1 MCGGIWC
8 PLTGTSPDL
17 IIIIEALTSHRLV
30 SLAGSAQ
37 EGTYNAHPHQMRVR
51 LPRNI
56 DDEVLDRG
64 NTSEDLPLTHPT
76 PMSYPLQ
83 RVRLGEIS
91 RSVID
96 TLRFGL
102 SDPSEHDCNQ
112 VIQLDRRVQHFIEDL
127 PIFLSMDPENIR
139 KSQYILERHPYFA
152 MQRYIINIG
161 AQSVRCKL
169 HQPFLVHSNDNA
181 QFAQSAAIC
190 ISAAMHVINI
200 NKAVTQDDSP
210 YIPRKLKITGLL
222 HHVFLATVI
231 LVMDLCFN
239 GLNGVDDPRNAE
251 VLSAVRM
258 LEAAR
263 EESLSVQKFLDSL
276 TETLKKHHIRLGD
289 VPKEQEVNN
298 QQAGFIAPS
307 NVPAWP
313 GGVMSGSQAVPGGLQ
328 IASHTTT
335 VGFDDVW
342 RGIIDQ
348 GDMATMP
355 DWDHLFSELDTYIA

>member
-1 MCGGIWC
+1 MFGGIWC
-8 PLTGTSPDL
+8 PPTGTIGYPSID
-17 IIIIEALTSHRLV
+17 IHALTYYRLI
-30 SLAGSAQ
+30 SLAGSPQ

-51 LPRNI
+51 LPRNV

-64 NTSEDLPLTHPT
+64 NTTEDLPLTHPT

-102 SDPSEHDCNQ
+102 SDPNEHDCNQ
-112 VIQLDRRVQHFIEDL
+112 VMQLDKRVQHFIEDL
-127 PIFLSMDPENIR
+127 PIFLSMDPENVR
-139 KSQYILERHPYFA
+139 KSRYIIERHPYFA

-161 AQSVRCKL
+161 AQSIRCKL
-169 HQPFLVHSNDNA
+169 HQPFLVHSNDHT

-190 ISAAMHVINI
+190 ISAAMDVIHI
-200 NKAVTQDDSP
+200 NKAVTQDESP

-222 HHVFLATVI
+222 HHMFLATVV

-239 GLNGVDDPRNAE
+239 GLNGVEDPRNAE
-251 VLSAVRM
+251 VLSAIRM

-263 EESLSVQKFLDSL
+263 EESVSVQKFLDSL
-276 TETLKKHHIRLGD
+276 TEALKKHHIRL
-289 VPKEQEVNN
+289 VEAPKEHEIAD
-298 QQAGFIAPS
+298 QQPGSISSASIKWPGVIMAGAQAAPS
-307 NVPAWP
+307 
-313 GGVMSGSQAVPGGLQ
+313 GLQ
-328 IASHTTT
+328 IASQTTT

>member
-1 MCGGIWC
+1 MVAHGV
-8 PLTGTSPDL
+8 D
-17 IIIIEALTSHRLV
+17 RLV
-30 SLAGSAQ
+30 RFHSPSFALQTLTVNRMISLAGSAQ
-37 EGTYNAHPHQMRVR
+37 EGTYNVHPHQMRVR

-64 NTSEDLPLTHPT
+64 NTTEDLPLTHPT

-96 TLRFGL
+96 SLRFGL
-102 SDPSEHDCNQ
+102 SDPSEYDYNQ
-112 VIQLDRRVQHFIEDL
+112 VLQLDRRVQHFIEDL
-127 PIFLSMDPENIR
+127 PIFLSMEPENMR
-139 KSQYILERHPYFA
+139 KSRYIIERNPFFA

-169 HQPFLVHSNDNA
+169 HQPFLVHGNDQS
-181 QFAQSAAIC
+181 QFTQSAETC

-210 YIPRKLKITGLL
+210 YIPRQLKITGLL
-222 HHVFLATVI
+222 HHMFLATVV

-239 GLNGVDDPRNAE
+239 GLNGADDPRNAE
-251 VLSAVRM
+251 VLSAIRM

-263 EESLSVQKFLDSL
+263 GESLSVQKFLDSL
-276 TETLKKHHIRLGD
+276 TEALKKHHVRL
-289 VPKEQEVNN
+289 VEAPKENEVSG
-298 QQAGFIAPS
+298 QSTGAVTSMSIPVWSGAG
-307 NVPAWP
+307 
-313 GGVMSGSQAVPGGLQ
+313 MQGSQAAPGGLQ
-328 IASHTTT
+328 IASQTTT
-335 VGFDDVW
+335 IGFDDVW

>member
-1 MCGGIWC
+1 
-8 PLTGTSPDL
+8 
-17 IIIIEALTSHRLV
+17 
-30 SLAGSAQ
+30 
-37 EGTYNAHPHQMRVR
+37 MRVR

-64 NTSEDLPLTHPT
+64 NTTEDLPLTHPT

-112 VIQLDRRVQHFIEDL
+112 VIQLDKRVQHFIEDL
-127 PIFLSMDPENIR
+127 PIFLSMDPEHVR
-139 KSQYILERHPYFA
+139 KSRYIIERHPYFA

-161 AQSVRCKL
+161 AQSIRCKL
-169 HQPFLVHSNDNA
+169 HQPFLVHSNDHA
-181 QFAQSAAIC
+181 QFAQSAATC
-190 ISAAMHVINI
+190 ISAAMDVINI

-222 HHVFLATVI
+222 HHMFLATVV

-239 GLNGVDDPRNAE
+239 GLNGVEDPRNAQ
-251 VLSAVRM
+251 VLNAIGM

-263 EESLSVQKFLDSL
+263 EESISVQKFLDSL
-276 TETLKKHHIRLGD
+276 TDALKKHHIRLIEA
-289 VPKEQEVNN
+289 PKELENISQPS
-298 QQAGFIAPS
+298 APGFS
-307 NVPAWP
+307 VSLKWP
-313 GGVMSGSQAVPGGLQ
+313 GAIMASPQVAAGGLQ
-328 IASHTTT
+328 IPSQTTT
-335 VGFDDVW
+335 IGFDDVW
-342 RGIIDQ
+342 RGIVDQ